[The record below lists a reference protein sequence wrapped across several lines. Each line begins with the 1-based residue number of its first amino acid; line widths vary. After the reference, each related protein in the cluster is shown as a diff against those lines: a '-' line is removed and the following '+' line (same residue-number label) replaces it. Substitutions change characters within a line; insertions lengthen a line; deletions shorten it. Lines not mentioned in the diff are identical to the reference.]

1 MEIISCPLSGCRIK
15 QRFNTIE
22 ATHTHTHTHTWILI
36 NIFLN
41 GQKIIKLG
49 RNFKISKNQMNIKE
63 RPDSL
68 GYSKVLLGGK
78 VLAVNAY
85 IKPNKK
91 AKSKAKQNNS

>member
-1 MEIISCPLSGCRIK
+1 
-15 QRFNTIE
+15 
-22 ATHTHTHTHTWILI
+22 
-36 NIFLN
+36 
-41 GQKIIKLG
+41 
-49 RNFKISKNQMNIKE
+49 MNIKE